1 MSQSAEKVDTQA
13 IEKLS
18 RRKAATASRVAD
30 LDRER
35 GEAKQMLDDLEKNRK
50 AAVFGALDSIKKRYF
65 GRLLGDRGIKVKAP
79 KVSGVVET
87 TLGKIT
93 TIPKI
98 VQKNMN
104 EIEIQP
110 ILKNYAYV
118 RILYDTMANE
128 YFYEAIEPKLIEE
141 ESELL
146 DVLKEI
152 LVGNLELLEES
163 GRAQKENYLRRMV
176 DGVLRELGVEL
187 HPVSKER
194 IMYFV
199 FRDFI
204 RYGPIDVVMTDVQVE
219 DVSCDGVR
227 VPLYIYH
234 RKYGSIPSNL
244 KFDSAEE
251 LDSFVIWLAQR
262 AGTHISVAQPM
273 PDATLPAGS
282 RLPATRGPAAAPPVR
297 ADRRSPRA
305 RGVRRVPGDRDG
317 QIRGHDVPRGR
328 RAGDGP
334 PPRERPDQPA
344 AGLGRRPG
352 HRPVAGAGEGR
363 DGHDATREGDGRGCR
378 DGPGVERADH
388 ELRVHVEPGR

>member
-93 TIPKI
+93 
-98 VQKNMN
+98 N

-194 IMYFV
+194 
-199 FRDFI
+199 
-204 RYGPIDVVMTDVQVE
+204 
-219 DVSCDGVR
+219 
-227 VPLYIYH
+227 
-234 RKYGSIPSNL
+234 
-244 KFDSAEE
+244 
-251 LDSFVIWLAQR
+251 
-262 AGTHISVAQPM
+262 
-273 PDATLPAGS
+273 
-282 RLPATRGPAAAPPVR
+282 
-297 ADRRSPRA
+297 
-305 RGVRRVPGDRDG
+305 
-317 QIRGHDVPRGR
+317 
-328 RAGDGP
+328 
-334 PPRERPDQPA
+334 
-344 AGLGRRPG
+344 
-352 HRPVAGAGEGR
+352 
-363 DGHDATREGDGRGCR
+363 
-378 DGPGVERADH
+378 
-388 ELRVHVEPGR
+388 

>member
-65 GRLLGDRGIKVKAP
+65 GRLLGDRGIKVKAA
-79 KVSGVVET
+79 KVSCCVET
-87 TLGKIT
+87 GLGKIT

-152 LVGNLELLEES
+152 LVGNLELLEGSE
-163 GRAQKENYLRRMV
+163 RAQKENYLRRMV

-199 FRDFI
+199 T
-204 RYGPIDVVMTDVQVE
+204 GWSST
-219 DVSCDGVR
+219 
-227 VPLYIYH
+227 
-234 RKYGSIPSNL
+234 PS
-244 KFDSAEE
+244 
-251 LDSFVIWLAQR
+251 
-262 AGTHISVAQPM
+262 
-273 PDATLPAGS
+273 S
-282 RLPATRGPAAAPPVR
+282 RRTPSTM
-297 ADRRSPRA
+297 RRR
-305 RGVRRVPGDRDG
+305 
-317 QIRGHDVPRGR
+317 
-328 RAGDGP
+328 
-334 PPRERPDQPA
+334 
-344 AGLGRRPG
+344 
-352 HRPVAGAGEGR
+352 
-363 DGHDATREGDGRGCR
+363 
-378 DGPGVERADH
+378 
-388 ELRVHVEPGR
+388 

>member
-65 GRLLGDRGIKVKAP
+65 GRLLGDRGVK
-79 KVSGVVET
+79 E
-87 TLGKIT
+87 
-93 TIPKI
+93 
-98 VQKNMN
+98 
-104 EIEIQP
+104 
-110 ILKNYAYV
+110 
-118 RILYDTMANE
+118 
-128 YFYEAIEPKLIEE
+128 
-141 ESELL
+141 
-146 DVLKEI
+146 
-152 LVGNLELLEES
+152 
-163 GRAQKENYLRRMV
+163 RAQKENYLRRMV

-244 KFDSAEE
+244 KF
-251 LDSFVIWLAQR
+251 
-262 AGTHISVAQPM
+262 
-273 PDATLPAGS
+273 
-282 RLPATRGPAAAPPVR
+282 
-297 ADRRSPRA
+297 
-305 RGVRRVPGDRDG
+305 
-317 QIRGHDVPRGR
+317 
-328 RAGDGP
+328 
-334 PPRERPDQPA
+334 
-344 AGLGRRPG
+344 
-352 HRPVAGAGEGR
+352 
-363 DGHDATREGDGRGCR
+363 
-378 DGPGVERADH
+378 
-388 ELRVHVEPGR
+388 

>member
-93 TIPKI
+93 TIPK
-98 VQKNMN
+98 
-104 EIEIQP
+104 
-110 ILKNYAYV
+110 NYAYV

-152 LVGNLELLEES
+152 LVGNLELLEGSE
-163 GRAQKENYLRRMV
+163 RAQKENYLRRMV

-262 AGTHISVAQPM
+262 SGKHISVAQPM
-273 PDATLPAGS
+273 LDATIPDGS
-282 RLPATRGPAAAPPVR
+282 RLQATLGMHVTKRGSSFTIRRFRENPFTPLDLVR
-297 ADRRSPRA
+297 FKTMSP
-305 RGVRRVPGDRDG
+305 
-317 QIRGHDVPRGR
+317 
-328 RAGDGP
+328 
-334 PPRERPDQPA
+334 E
-344 AGLGRRPG
+344 
-352 HRPVAGAGEGR
+352 
-363 DGHDATREGDGRGCR
+363 
-378 DGPGVERADH
+378 
-388 ELRVHVEPGR
+388 

>member
-1 MSQSAEKVDTQA
+1 MAQSVGKDYTGE

-18 RRKAATASRVAD
+18 RKKAATASRVAD

-35 GEAKQMLDDLEKNRK
+35 DEAKQMLDNLEANRK

-118 RILYDTMANE
+118 RILYNTMANE

-152 LVGNLELLEES
+152 LVGNLELLEDSE
-163 GRAQKENYLRRMV
+163 RAQKENYLRRMV

-187 HPVSKER
+187 HPVS
-194 IMYFV
+194 
-199 FRDFI
+199 
-204 RYGPIDVVMTDVQVE
+204 
-219 DVSCDGVR
+219 
-227 VPLYIYH
+227 
-234 RKYGSIPSNL
+234 
-244 KFDSAEE
+244 
-251 LDSFVIWLAQR
+251 
-262 AGTHISVAQPM
+262 
-273 PDATLPAGS
+273 
-282 RLPATRGPAAAPPVR
+282 
-297 ADRRSPRA
+297 
-305 RGVRRVPGDRDG
+305 
-317 QIRGHDVPRGR
+317 
-328 RAGDGP
+328 
-334 PPRERPDQPA
+334 
-344 AGLGRRPG
+344 
-352 HRPVAGAGEGR
+352 
-363 DGHDATREGDGRGCR
+363 
-378 DGPGVERADH
+378 
-388 ELRVHVEPGR
+388 